1 MMDIREMD
9 IALRAYE
16 TKTELDHTKFI
27 VFSGHLDSCAH
38 DKVIQMVPSLK
49 RNTTQGLYLCRGVG
63 YD

>member
-16 TKTELDHTKFI
+16 TKTEMDHTKFI

-38 DKVIQMVPSLK
+38 DKVIQGLIFQL
-49 RNTTQGLYLCRGVG
+49 QGSDGS
-63 YD
+63 